1 MALSDNKRI
10 AMNSAILYAKLILST
25 LIGLYASRLVLQA
38 LGVSDYGIYTVVG
51 GVVAMMNFL
60 GTTMVSVTNR
70 YIVVEMGKGESGD
83 CNKVF
88 NTTLAIHIFLALLI
102 LVLGET
108 IGVYYVENILH
119 VPEGKTADA
128 LFVLH
133 ASIAACILNVL
144 YVPYNGL
151 IMAREK
157 FLFTSCVEIARTLV
171 KLALVIWL
179 VTYMGNRLKAFSLIV
194 VLFSAL
200 LPISMYLYCYV
211 KDRQI
216 IRWNFNRCWSDYTD
230 IFKFTFWM
238 MIGALA
244 SIGQSQGANMVV
256 NLFFSTA
263 VNAAY
268 GIANQVN
275 SYVMMFVKSFNQAA
289 IPQIMKNQENNAER
303 SINLVYATTRY
314 SFFILLLP
322 AFPLLLNMNHVLIL
336 WLGKAPIYT
345 SSFASLLLV
354 CSLIRC
360 LGAGFDAIIQATGK
374 VKLNQIVYSV
384 AYLAVLPA
392 AYFLYKAGFP
402 VDTVN
407 VLIIIAAIIV
417 LVFQTFYLS
426 RITDLTIMGYVR
438 KTLLPVLGVTLA
450 LLPAMYLDSLLPDD
464 NRGFLLSL
472 CLSAVW
478 VILTVYCVGMKKE
491 ERERM
496 NSLVK
501 KLVKKI

>member
-88 NTTLAIHIFLALLI
+88 NTTLAIHLFLALLI

-108 IGVYYVENILH
+108 LGAYYVNSIMHL
-119 VPEGKTADA
+119 PGGRTADA

-133 ASIAACILNVL
+133 ASIAACVLNIL

-157 FLFTSCVEIARTLV
+157 FLFTSCVEIVRTLV

-179 VTYMGNRLKAFSLIV
+179 VTYMGNRLRAFSLIV

-216 IRWNFNRCWSDYTD
+216 IRWNFNRCWHDYTD

-374 VKLNQIVYSV
+374 IRLNQIVYSV

-402 VDTVN
+402 VNTVN
-407 VLIIIAAIIV
+407 VLIIIAAIVV

-478 VILTVYCVGMKKE
+478 VILTVYCVGMKKG

>member
-25 LIGLYASRLVLQA
+25 LIGLYASRLILQA

-51 GVVAMMNFL
+51 GAVAMMNFL

-70 YIVVEMGKGESGD
+70 YIVVEMGKGEAGN

-88 NTTLAIHIFLALLI
+88 NTTLTIHLFLALLI

-108 IGVYYVENILH
+108 LGVYYVNNIMHL
-119 VPEGKTADA
+119 PEGKTADA

-133 ASIAACILNVL
+133 ASIAACILNIL

-157 FLFTSCVEIARTLV
+157 FLFTSCIEIVRTLV
-171 KLALVIWL
+171 KLALVVWL
-179 VTYMGNRLKAFSLIV
+179 VTYMGNRLRAFSLIV
-194 VLFSAL
+194 VIFSAF
-200 LPISMYLYCYV
+200 LPISMYIYCRL
-211 KDRQI
+211 KDRAVI
-216 IRWNFNRCWSDYTD
+216 KWHFNRCWHDYTE
-230 IFKFTFWM
+230 IFKFTFWI

-244 SIGQSQGANMVV
+244 SIGQSQGANMIV

-289 IPQIMKNQENNAER
+289 IPQIMKNQESNAER

-322 AFPLLLNMNHVLIL
+322 AFPLLLNINHVLAL

-360 LGAGFDAIIQATGK
+360 LGAGFDATIQATGK

-384 AYLAVLPA
+384 AYLAVLPI
-392 AYFLYKAGFP
+392 AYVLYKWGLP
-402 VDTVN
+402 VNTVN
-407 VLIIIAAIIV
+407 VLIIIAAIVV

-426 RITDLTIMGYVR
+426 RITDLTVSGYVR
-438 KTLLPVLGVTLA
+438 KTLLPVLLVSIAILPAIYLDT
-450 LLPAMYLDSLLPDD
+450 LLPHNGTGSLI
-464 NRGFLLSL
+464 SL
-472 CLSAVW
+472 CLSTIW
-478 VILTVYCVGMKKE
+478 VILAVYYVGMHKE
-491 ERERM
+491 ERVRVIG
-496 NSLVK
+496 LIK
-501 KLVKKI
+501 KH